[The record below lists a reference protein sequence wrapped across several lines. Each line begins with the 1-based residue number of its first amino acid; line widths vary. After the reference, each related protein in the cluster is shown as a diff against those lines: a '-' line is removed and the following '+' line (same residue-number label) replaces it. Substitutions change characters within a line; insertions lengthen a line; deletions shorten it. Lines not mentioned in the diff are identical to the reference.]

1 MAMEQHGIKTWD
13 SGMFKATIA
22 ADSERATFDTAQ
34 FKKDH
39 PDLYNQYTTRKTT
52 KGGFTL
58 K

>member
-1 MAMEQHGIKTWD
+1 MAMEQHGIKSWD
-13 SGMFKATIA
+13 SGQFKATIA
-22 ADSERATFDTAQ
+22 ADSERATFDTVK

-39 PDLYNQYTTRKTT
+39 PDLYEQYTTRKTT

>member
-1 MAMEQHGIKTWD
+1 MEQHGLKIWD

-22 ADSERATFDTAQ
+22 ADSERATFDAAQ

-39 PDLYNQYTTRKTT
+39 PDLYKQYTTRKTT